1 MYIFRDITVNPAQRV
16 WTNNLTDLLILM
28 SKVNSDTKSVC
39 QAMNQ
44 ISEMKPG
51 DILNF
56 KPYCIVERM
65 KEE

>member
-1 MYIFRDITVNPAQRV
+1 MYIFRDITVNPAQKV

-28 SKVNSDTKSVC
+28 SKVNHDHEAVSK
-39 QAMNQ
+39 AMNQ
-44 ISEMKPG
+44 ISSMEPG